1 MVEFY
6 KGFSTRGWAGCL
18 ANFSSE
24 DKPIRKE
31 TKK

>member
-1 MVEFY
+1 MAEFY
-6 KGFSTRGWAGCL
+6 KGFSTRGWAERL

-31 TKK
+31 K